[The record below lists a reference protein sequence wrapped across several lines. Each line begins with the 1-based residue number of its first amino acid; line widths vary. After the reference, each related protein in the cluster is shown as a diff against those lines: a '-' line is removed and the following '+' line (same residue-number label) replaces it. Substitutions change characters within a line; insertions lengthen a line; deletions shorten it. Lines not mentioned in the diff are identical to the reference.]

1 MPKETQFKSVE
12 IAYFLHATED
22 YDKVIVTIAK
32 EFSTSI
38 DKFEVSSAEGHYG
51 NPLRIVKAHITGV
64 EARDFAESFFGRL
77 SSIVK
82 DNIVQEIGLSLN
94 EHGDLFIRLDKQQ
107 LLAGK
112 IVLAEVDPIRLK
124 FKQRYNMPRE
134 QLLQAYAE
142 FLRT

>member
-1 MPKETQFKSVE
+1 MQFKSVE

-32 EFSTSI
+32 EFSASI

-82 DNIVQEIGLSLN
+82 DNIVQEIELSLN

-142 FLRT
+142 FLQT